1 MTPMQTTPVNPFHR
15 PKNAPRR
22 LFEPA
27 IVKRAAVEFF
37 NCFGCAFF
45 RFHLDKT
52 ESFGLAAE
60 FILDDRR
67 GDHFS
72 RFGKI
77 GFQVIACDLI
87 RQIADV

>member
-1 MTPMQTTPVNPFHR
+1 M
-15 PKNAPRR
+15 AAAE
-22 LFEPA
+22 LFLRSGFVDRYFFS
-27 IVKRAAVEFF
+27 VKRAAVEFF